1 MKRMAVLAMIAALL
15 ALASP
20 TAALPQPVQTFVGNI
35 QWISGSALF
44 LGGPNAIWFGS
55 LKVDISRIPQAQ
67 LTGLR
72 SGDEI
77 IVHGYV
83 PSSGVTREGYR
94 VIGVAIERPVER

>member
-1 MKRMAVLAMIAALL
+1 MTRLASSTLLAAVLAL
-15 ALASP
+15 AIP
-20 TAALPQPVQTFVGNI
+20 TAAQPLQTFVGRV
-35 QWISGSALF
+35 QWINGPVLF

-55 LKVDISRIPQAQ
+55 LKVDISQVPQAQ
-67 LTGLR
+67 MTGLR

-94 VIGVAIERPVER
+94 VIGVAIERPAER